1 MGIKSPKTNS
11 DCEVI
16 IHMYK
21 RYGIKQTLIM
31 LDGVFS
37 FVLYDKT
44 SKANDKIIVA
54 RDPYGVRPLYMCCS
68 FTKFWKS
75 YFFASEMK
83 TFNEVVNKDDVI
95 KHVLTNKNGE
105 ITNSEHLNTTINSKV
120 IQFKPGHFME
130 FNLFDIDK
138 LDYNQWIPTEYMIE
152 EPLKRKPFAL

>member
-44 SKANDKIIVA
+44 SKANDKTSKANDKIIVA

-68 FTKFWKS
+68 FTQFWKS

-83 TFNEVVNKDDVI
+83 
-95 KHVLTNKNGE
+95 
-105 ITNSEHLNTTINSKV
+105 
-120 IQFKPGHFME
+120 
-130 FNLFDIDK
+130 
-138 LDYNQWIPTEYMIE
+138 
-152 EPLKRKPFAL
+152 